1 MLALRSQFDHCRFES
16 YSYGWWD
23 KKYRVMMFFNHF
35 YKGWLVD
42 SQCNGQNWPVTKA
55 GDK

>member
-35 YKGWLVD
+35 YKGWLMD